1 MSMIRLPIRSM
12 APVLVEPME
21 DLDHSFMEA
30 ESTYVARNPG
40 KTHVEDEVLLRLDLA
55 HQLRSA
61 GFDVIEADSGDEALA
76 ILKVKSDVD
85 LILTD
90 IRMPGEIDG
99 AELARSVRAQ
109 TQNVKIVILSAYA
122 DTQQQ
127 LPVDAAFTKPVR
139 IEALLTK
146 VRQLLP
152 PSPF

>member
-1 MSMIRLPIRSM
+1 MSLETQAKRMNQTI
-12 APVLVEPME
+12 LV
-21 DLDHSFMEA
+21 
-30 ESTYVARNPG
+30 
-40 KTHVEDEVLLRLDLA
+40 VEDEVLLRLDLA

-109 TQNVKIVILSAYA
+109 TQNVKIVMLSAYA

-139 IEALLTK
+139 IKALLTK

>member
-1 MSMIRLPIRSM
+1 MSLETQAKRTNQTI
-12 APVLVEPME
+12 LV
-21 DLDHSFMEA
+21 
-30 ESTYVARNPG
+30 
-40 KTHVEDEVLLRLDLA
+40 VEDEVLLRLDLA

-109 TQNVKIVILSAYA
+109 TQNVKIV
-122 DTQQQ
+122 
-127 LPVDAAFTKPVR
+127 DAAFTKPVR

>member
-1 MSMIRLPIRSM
+1 MSLETQAKRTNQTI
-12 APVLVEPME
+12 LV
-21 DLDHSFMEA
+21 
-30 ESTYVARNPG
+30 
-40 KTHVEDEVLLRLDLA
+40 VEDEVLLRLDLA

-109 TQNVKIVILSAYA
+109 TQKVKIVILSAYA

-152 PSPF
+152 LSPF

>member
-1 MSMIRLPIRSM
+1 MSLETQAKRTNQTI
-12 APVLVEPME
+12 LV
-21 DLDHSFMEA
+21 
-30 ESTYVARNPG
+30 
-40 KTHVEDEVLLRLDLA
+40 VEDEVLLRLDLA

-139 IEALLTK
+139 NRSTPHQSSAVAAPVSFLRQALDRLRRPCSK
-146 VRQLLP
+146 RERRP
-152 PSPF
+152 